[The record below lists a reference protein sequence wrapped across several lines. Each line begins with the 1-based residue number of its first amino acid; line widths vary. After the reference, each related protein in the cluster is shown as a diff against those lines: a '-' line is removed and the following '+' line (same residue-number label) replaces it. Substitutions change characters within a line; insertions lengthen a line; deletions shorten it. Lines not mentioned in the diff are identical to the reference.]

1 MAENISFMEQVT
13 NRLQSINEEGAE
25 DRKATK
31 GKGIQSSLLRDQIKI
46 LEVIANSVAM
56 LNNNFE
62 EFMQNQAVASLKGL
76 DPKDKGGDTGK
87 TSDASDGK
95 KAADD
100 AGFLFDGIVTKFVA
114 FGATVKVFGAR
125 LLNFIKR
132 IALPITAVVALVTGF
147 LEDFEAEEG
156 TLGEKIVA
164 GLGGAVQKLVK
175 WLIAVPSQM
184 LVDLAAWLA
193 RQFGAEEIADYLD
206 KVDVV
211 KMWEDLLGGIGE
223 FLKPL
228 TDKLAEGIDW
238 FNGEGGAEV
247 KDKIMAVIDWVFD
260 KLKTLAKGFADLF
273 HFFSTGNE
281 IGIVTEITEM
291 YKKLMDWF
299 ESLPGKIFDGLP
311 DVVQSGLKAL
321 GFAPDAQDDATAVG
335 AGNDAQYD
343 PTAVS
348 AGNNTRSNLT
358 EELDAAESEKF
369 NNRSM
374 PPTVV
379 VAPQSSNTN
388 VNSSTT
394 NITASSGPVRDPT
407 SLKTKGRGSHL
418 N

>member
-62 EFMQNQAVASLKGL
+62 EFMQNQALASLKSL
-76 DPKDKGGDTGK
+76 DPKDKE

-100 AGFLFDGIVTKFVA
+100 AGFLFDSIVTKFVA
-114 FGATVKVFGAR
+114 FGVTVKSFGTR
-125 LLNFIKR
+125 LLNFITR
-132 IALPITAVVALVTGF
+132 IALPITAVIALVTGF

-211 KMWEDLLGGIGE
+211 KMWEELLGGIGE
-223 FLKPL
+223 FLTPL
-228 TDKLAEGIDW
+228 TDKLVEGIDW
-238 FNGEGGAEV
+238 LNGAEGQEIR
-247 KDKIMAVIDWVFD
+247 DKISEGMTAVMDFLIDV
-260 KLKTLAKGFADLF
+260 AKGFADIL
-273 HFFSTGNE
+273 HYFSTGEE
-281 IGIVTEITEM
+281 IGVVSQIVEM
-291 YKKLMDWF
+291 YHTIMEWF
-299 ESLPGKIFDGLP
+299 SSLPGKIFDNLP
-311 DVVQSGLKAL
+311 EWTQTGLKAL
-321 GFAPDAQDDATAVG
+321 GFSPEAA
-335 AGNDAQYD
+335 YD
-343 PTAVS
+343 PSEVS
-348 AGNNTRSNLT
+348 AGGNTRSDLT
-358 EELDAAESEKF
+358 EELDAAESEGF

-379 VAPQSSNTN
+379 VAPQNSNTN

-394 NITASSGPVRDPT
+394 HITASSGPVRDPT
-407 SLKTKGRGSHL
+407 SLKSKGRGSHL

>member
-1 MAENISFMEQVT
+1 VAENISFMEQVT

-62 EFMQNQAVASLKGL
+62 EFMQNQALASLKSL
-76 DPKDKGGDTGK
+76 DPKDKE

-100 AGFLFDGIVTKFVA
+100 AGFLFDSIVTKFVA
-114 FGATVKVFGAR
+114 FGVTVKSFGTR
-125 LLNFIKR
+125 LLNFITR
-132 IALPITAVVALVTGF
+132 IALPITAVIALVTGF

-223 FLKPL
+223 FLTPL
-228 TDKLAEGIDW
+228 TDKLVEGIDW
-238 FNGEGGAEV
+238 LNGAEGQEIR
-247 KDKIMAVIDWVFD
+247 DKISEGMTAVMDFLIDV
-260 KLKTLAKGFADLF
+260 AKGFADIL
-273 HFFSTGNE
+273 HYFSTGNE
-281 IGIVTEITEM
+281 IGVVSQIVEM
-291 YKKLMDWF
+291 YHTIMEWF
-299 ESLPGKIFDGLP
+299 SSLPGKIFDNLP
-311 DVVQSGLKAL
+311 EWTQTGLKAL
-321 GFAPDAQDDATAVG
+321 GFSPEAA
-335 AGNDAQYD
+335 YD
-343 PTAVS
+343 PSEVS
-348 AGNNTRSNLT
+348 AGGNTRSDLT
-358 EELDAAESEKF
+358 EELDAAESEGF

-374 PPTVV
+374 PPTVF

-394 NITASSGPVRDPT
+394 HITASSGPVRDPT
-407 SLKTKGRGSHL
+407 SLKSKGRGSHL

>member
-1 MAENISFMEQVT
+1 VAENISFMEQVT

-62 EFMQNQAVASLKGL
+62 EFMQNQALASLKSL
-76 DPKDKGGDTGK
+76 DPKDKE

-100 AGFLFDGIVTKFVA
+100 AGFLFDSIVTKFVA
-114 FGATVKVFGAR
+114 FGVTVKSFGTR
-125 LLNFIKR
+125 LLNFITR
-132 IALPITAVVALVTGF
+132 IALPITAVIALVTGF

-223 FLKPL
+223 FLTPL
-228 TDKLAEGIDW
+228 TDKLVEGIDW
-238 FNGEGGAEV
+238 LNGAEGQEIR
-247 KDKIMAVIDWVFD
+247 DKISEGMTAVMDFLIDV
-260 KLKTLAKGFADLF
+260 AKGFADIL
-273 HFFSTGNE
+273 HYFSTGEE
-281 IGIVTEITEM
+281 IGVVSQIVEM
-291 YKKLMDWF
+291 YHTIMEWF
-299 ESLPGKIFDGLP
+299 SSLPGKIFDNLP
-311 DVVQSGLKAL
+311 EWTQTGLKAL
-321 GFAPDAQDDATAVG
+321 GFSPEAA
-335 AGNDAQYD
+335 YD
-343 PTAVS
+343 PSEVS
-348 AGNNTRSNLT
+348 AGGNTRSDLT
-358 EELDAAESEKF
+358 EELDAAESEGF
-369 NNRSM
+369 NNRSL

-394 NITASSGPVRDPT
+394 HITASSGPVRDPT
-407 SLKTKGRGSHL
+407 SLKSKGRGSHL

>member
-1 MAENISFMEQVT
+1 VAENISFMEQVT

-62 EFMQNQAVASLKGL
+62 EFMQNQALASLKSL
-76 DPKDKGGDTGK
+76 DPKDKE

-100 AGFLFDGIVTKFVA
+100 AGFLFDSIVTKFVA
-114 FGATVKVFGAR
+114 FGVTVKSFGTR
-125 LLNFIKR
+125 LLNFITR
-132 IALPITAVVALVTGF
+132 IALPITAVIALVTGF

-223 FLKPL
+223 FLTPL
-228 TDKLAEGIDW
+228 TDKLVEGIDW
-238 FNGEGGAEV
+238 LNGAEGQEIR
-247 KDKIMAVIDWVFD
+247 DKISEGMTAVMDFLIDV
-260 KLKTLAKGFADLF
+260 AKGFADIL
-273 HFFSTGNE
+273 HYFSTGNE
-281 IGIVTEITEM
+281 IGVVSQIVEM
-291 YKKLMDWF
+291 YHTIMEWF
-299 ESLPGKIFDGLP
+299 SSLPGKIFDNLP
-311 DVVQSGLKAL
+311 EWTQTGLKAL
-321 GFAPDAQDDATAVG
+321 GFSPEAA
-335 AGNDAQYD
+335 YD
-343 PTAVS
+343 PSEVS
-348 AGNNTRSNLT
+348 AGGNTRSDLT
-358 EELDAAESEKF
+358 EELDAAESEGF

-379 VAPQSSNTN
+379 VAPQNSNTN

-394 NITASSGPVRDPT
+394 HITASSGPVRDPT
-407 SLKTKGRGSHL
+407 SLKSKGRGSHL

>member
-62 EFMQNQAVASLKGL
+62 EFMQNQALASLKSL
-76 DPKDKGGDTGK
+76 DPKDKE

-100 AGFLFDGIVTKFVA
+100 AGFLFDDIVTGFVA
-114 FGATVKVFGAR
+114 FGVTVKTFGTR

-238 FNGEGGAEV
+238 FNSADGAEV
-247 KDKIMAVIDWVFD
+247 KDKIMEVIDSVFD
-260 KLKTLAKGFADLF
+260 TLEMLAKGFADLF
-273 HFFSTGNE
+273 YFFTTGNE
-281 IGIVTEITEM
+281 IGIVAEITEM
-291 YKKLMDWF
+291 YGKLMDWF
-299 ESLPGKIFDGLP
+299 ESLPGKIFDNLP
-311 DVVQSGLKAL
+311 EFAQTGLKAL
-321 GFAPDAQDDATAVG
+321 GFSPEAA
-335 AGNDAQYD
+335 YD
-343 PTAVS
+343 PSEVS
-348 AGNNTRSNLT
+348 AGNSKRSNLT
-358 EELDAAESEKF
+358 EELDAAESEGF

-388 VNSSTT
+388 VNSNTT

-407 SLKTKGRGSHL
+407 SLKSKGRGSHL

>member
-1 MAENISFMEQVT
+1 VAENISFMEQVT

-62 EFMQNQAVASLKGL
+62 EFMQNQALASLKSL
-76 DPKDKGGDTGK
+76 DPKDKE

-100 AGFLFDGIVTKFVA
+100 AGFLFDSIVTKFVA
-114 FGATVKVFGAR
+114 FGVTVKSFGTR
-125 LLNFIKR
+125 LLNFITR
-132 IALPITAVVALVTGF
+132 IALPITAVIALVTGF

-223 FLKPL
+223 FLTPL
-228 TDKLAEGIDW
+228 TDKLVEGIDW
-238 FNGEGGAEV
+238 LNGAEGQEIR
-247 KDKIMAVIDWVFD
+247 DKISEGMTAVMDFLIDV
-260 KLKTLAKGFADLF
+260 AKGFADIL
-273 HFFSTGNE
+273 HYFSTGEE
-281 IGIVTEITEM
+281 IGVVSQIVEM
-291 YKKLMDWF
+291 YHTIMEWF
-299 ESLPGKIFDGLP
+299 SSLPGKIFDNLP
-311 DVVQSGLKAL
+311 EWTQTGLKAL
-321 GFAPDAQDDATAVG
+321 GFSPEAA
-335 AGNDAQYD
+335 YD
-343 PTAVS
+343 PSEVS
-348 AGNNTRSNLT
+348 AGGNTRSDLT
-358 EELDAAESEKF
+358 EELDAAESEGF

-379 VAPQSSNTN
+379 VAPQNSNTN

-394 NITASSGPVRDPT
+394 HITASSGPVRDPT
-407 SLKTKGRGSHL
+407 SLKSKGRGSHL